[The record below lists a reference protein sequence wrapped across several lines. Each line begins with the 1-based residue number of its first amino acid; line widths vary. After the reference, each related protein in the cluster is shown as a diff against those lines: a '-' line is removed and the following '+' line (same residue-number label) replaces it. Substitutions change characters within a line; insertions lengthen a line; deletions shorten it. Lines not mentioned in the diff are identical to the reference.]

1 MPCSQARS
9 FLFPELLAE
18 FLALGPFLCS
28 WLLWQQWG
36 SQEAAESHVHGAGR
50 EQCSCPPHSQATNQT
65 KKPRLTCVAE
75 LLSVSKCHQ
84 LEAKFPGAFHIWSF
98 VHGFENLG
106 LCSRIAIKELSC
118 ISVTSA
124 VIQCPQRSHLPS
136 KGPAFLVF
144 HVLCTNA
151 ISDFLLLP
159 LFQMLSKQI
168 GSVWWISHQVA
179 SV

>member
-1 MPCSQARS
+1 MPMV
-9 FLFPELLAE
+9 
-18 FLALGPFLCS
+18 LGGSSAPAHPTAK
-28 WLLWQQWG
+28 QQIR
-36 SQEAAESHVHGAGR
+36 Q
-50 EQCSCPPHSQATNQT
+50 
-65 KKPRLTCVAE
+65 KKTRLTCVAE

-84 LEAKFPGAFHIWSF
+84 LEAKFPGAFHFWSF
-98 VHGFENLG
+98 VHGFENSG

-159 LFQMLSKQI
+159 LFQMSSKQI